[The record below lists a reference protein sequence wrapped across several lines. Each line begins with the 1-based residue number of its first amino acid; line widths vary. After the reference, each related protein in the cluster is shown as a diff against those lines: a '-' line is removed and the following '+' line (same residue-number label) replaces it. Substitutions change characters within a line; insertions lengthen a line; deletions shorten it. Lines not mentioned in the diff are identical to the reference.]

1 MRRKDL
7 VTTTMALTL
16 AVFMSAV
23 CTGCGQG
30 SEVEEKEVA
39 VETTT
44 ESTIE
49 EGYTI
54 DEVEKPYDA
63 MVSKDCSLLDSS
75 DAVTEITPMTKES
88 YVTVYGDVYKEG
100 VQVDYYAVELDD
112 GTRGFIEGK
121 NLDFN
126 VTTVED
132 YADSLEEIEGGDG
145 TEEEETTE
153 VIEVSVE
160 SFEPYQMYTNTSCN
174 VRAQASK
181 DSELV
186 ATLSV
191 NTEITVIG
199 VEGDWSKVEVNG
211 LQAYIKSSLL
221 SKDKVVVEQPSSSS
235 SGQSTSS
242 GQSQS
247 SSNNQSSS
255 SNGDTSQTS
264 DNQSMNDLLT
274 DMFGNDGQGTGGY
287 DGGTTGST
295 TDGQYGGVQ

>member
-1 MRRKDL
+1 MKKKEYMLL
-7 VTTTMALTL
+7 VLSMGMIMML
-16 AVFMSAV
+16 
-23 CTGCGQG
+23 TGCGNEQKAP
-30 SEVEEKEVA
+30 EPEVA

-54 DEVEKPYDA
+54 EEVEKPYDA
-63 MVSKDCSLLDSS
+63 MVSEDCSLLDSS

-88 YVTVYGDVYKEG
+88 YVTVYGDVFKDG

-145 TEEEETTE
+145 EETTE
-153 VIEVSVE
+153 EVTETETTETQPVE
-160 SFEPYQMYTNTSCN
+160 TFEPYQMFTNTNCN

-186 ATLSV
+186 GTCV
-191 NTEITVIG
+191 INTEVKVIG
-199 VEGDWSKVEVNG
+199 IEGDWSKVEYNG
-211 LQAYIKSSLL
+211 LQAFIKSSLL
-221 SKDKVVVEQPSSSS
+221 SKDKTEVKQ
-235 SGQSTSS
+235 
-242 GQSQS
+242 
-247 SSNNQSSS
+247 SSNNSGNSSS
-255 SNGDTSQTS
+255 QSNGGSQSNSGTSQPSQPDTSG
-264 DNQSMNDLLT
+264 DNQAMNDLLT
-274 DMFGNDGQGTGGY
+274 DMFGNDGQGTGY
-287 DGGTTGST
+287 DGGTTGD
-295 TDGQYGGVQ
+295 DGSGGGMNVQ